1 MNNKTDITEYDN
13 QELILWVDNEEP
25 FCLLKNNLNALTILI
40 NDRLIC
46 NNNQLKELIK
56 YLK

>member
-40 NDRLIC
+40 NDRLIY